1 MKKVFSEKIIS
12 HPDLREG
19 EPCIKGTRIPVSVIV
34 GSMAQGLTRDEVLK
48 EYPQLTNDDVSAA
61 LTYASESVSQESF
74 YALAG

>member
-1 MKKVFSEKIIS
+1 MKKVFTEKITS

-19 EPCIKGTRIPVSVIV
+19 GPCIKGTRIPISIII

-61 LTYASESVSQESF
+61 LTYASE
-74 YALAG
+74 